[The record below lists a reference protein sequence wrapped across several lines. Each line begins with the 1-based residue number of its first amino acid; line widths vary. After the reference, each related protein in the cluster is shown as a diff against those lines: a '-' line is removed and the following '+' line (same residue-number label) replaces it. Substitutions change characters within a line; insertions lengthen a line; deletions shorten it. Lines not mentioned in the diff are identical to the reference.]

1 MEKAKADGQT
11 PQVYAKK
18 VALLAGGGLGTPAL
32 ELGGGGVCLSM
43 WAAGL

>member
-18 VALLAGGGLGTPAL
+18 AGGGLGTPAL